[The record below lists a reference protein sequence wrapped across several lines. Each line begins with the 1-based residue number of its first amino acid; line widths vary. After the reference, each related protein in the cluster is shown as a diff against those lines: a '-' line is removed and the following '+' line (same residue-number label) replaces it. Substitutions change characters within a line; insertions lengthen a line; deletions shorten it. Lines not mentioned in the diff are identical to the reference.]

1 VPTACRGVA
10 VAATSRLL
18 GALRLAGRHAALAAR
33 ARWARWVAPLAG
45 LIGGALPSAPAAAMT
60 LPEDTGEAIYHLYDG
75 GGVTAQGPALLVR
88 KSLYDKV
95 SLTGTYYVDMVS
107 NASIDVVTQ
116 ASPFKETRN
125 EYSVGADYAY
135 RDALLSVSYS
145 NSDEP
150 DYKAQGLSIDASQ
163 EVFGSMTTIKLGF
176 TRGKDDVGKKGE
188 GFFDYAKHW
197 RYRLGLT
204 QILTP
209 TWLMSVNFEA
219 VSDEG
224 FLGSPYRAAQVFG
237 TLVPERNPR
246 TRSSRAVKFGAIG
259 EIMPRTSL
267 HADYR
272 YFWDTWD
279 IKAHTFE
286 VGGSRYVGES
296 FLFDAYLR
304 YYKQS
309 KALFY
314 YDNAPVETL
323 YVSRNRQLSTFND
336 IAPGVRVTY
345 QYKQVPGKYDIKGHL
360 NYEYQRYSFSDFTD
374 IRTGQL
380 YSYGAHVLQLL
391 VTATF

>member
-1 VPTACRGVA
+1 M
-10 VAATSRLL
+10 AATSRLW
-18 GALRLAGRHAALAAR
+18 AGLLTSVRHAARAAR
-33 ARWARWVAPLAG
+33 ARWARWIAPLAG
-45 LIGGALPSAPAAAMT
+45 LIGGAMPSAPAVAMT
-60 LPEDTGEAIYHLYDG
+60 LPEDTAEAIYHLYDG

-107 NASIDVVTQ
+107 NASIDVVTT
-116 ASPFKETRN
+116 ASPFKETRT

-135 RDALLSVSYS
+135 RDSLLSVGYS
-145 NSDEP
+145 SSDEP
-150 DYKAQGLSIDASQ
+150 DYKAQGLSIDAAQ

-197 RYRLGLT
+197 RYRLGVT
-204 QILTP
+204 QIITP
-209 TWLMSVNFEA
+209 RWLATLNVEA

-224 FLGSPYRAAQVFG
+224 FLGSPYRAARVFG
-237 TLVPERNPR
+237 SLVPERNPR
-246 TRSSRAVKFGAIG
+246 TRSSRAIKAGAIG

-286 VGGSRYVGES
+286 VGGSRYFGES
-296 FLFDAYLR
+296 FLIDGYLR

-314 YDNAPVETL
+314 FDNAPVETT
-323 YVSRNRQLSTFND
+323 YVSRNRQLSTYDD

-345 QYKQVPGKYDIKGHL
+345 QYKQVPGKYEIQAHL
-360 NYEYQRYSFSDFTD
+360 NYEYQRYKFSDFTD

>member
-1 VPTACRGVA
+1 MACRGAA
-10 VAATSRLL
+10 VAATERPLA
-18 GALRLAGRHAALAAR
+18 ALRALVRGLATAGRT
-33 ARWARWVAPLAG
+33 RWARWAAPLAG
-45 LIGGALPSAPAAAMT
+45 LLGGALPSAPATAMT
-60 LPEDTGEAIYHLYDG
+60 LPEDSAEALYHLYDG

-88 KSLYDKV
+88 KSLADKV

-107 NASIDVVTQ
+107 NASIDVVTT
-116 ASPFKETRN
+116 ASPFKETRT

-135 RDALLSVSYS
+135 RDSLLSLSYS

-150 DYKAQGLSIDASQ
+150 DYKAQGLSIDAAQ

-197 RYRLGLT
+197 RYRLGVT

-209 TWLMSVNFEA
+209 SWLASVNFEA

-237 TLVPERNPR
+237 ALVPERNPR
-246 TRSSRAVKFGAIG
+246 TRSSRAVKFSAIG
-259 EIMPRTSL
+259 EIMPRTSI

-314 YDNAPVETL
+314 YDNAPVETT
-323 YVSRNRQLSTFND
+323 YVSRNRQLSTYDD
-336 IAPGVRVTY
+336 IAPGLRMTY
-345 QYKQVPGKYDIKGHL
+345 QYKHVPGQYEIKGHI
-360 NYEYQRYSFSDFTD
+360 NYEYQRFNFSDFTD
-374 IRTGQL
+374 IRSGQL

>member
-1 VPTACRGVA
+1 MLRSLARLGIA
-10 VAATSRLL
+10 VRAHC
-18 GALRLAGRHAALAAR
+18 GRWL
-33 ARWARWVAPLAG
+33 APLAG
-45 LIGGALPSAPAAAMT
+45 MVGGALSSAPVAAVT
-60 LPEDTGEAIYHLYDG
+60 LPEDTAEALYHLYDG

-116 ASPFKETRN
+116 ASPFNETRK
-125 EYSVGADYAY
+125 EYNVGADYAY
-135 RDALLSVSYS
+135 RDSLTNVTYS

-150 DYKAQGLSIDASQ
+150 DYKAQALSIDASQ
-163 EVFGSMTTIKLGF
+163 EVFGNMTTIKLGY

-197 RYRLGLT
+197 RYRLGIT

-209 TWLMSVNFEA
+209 RWLASLNLEA

-224 FLGSPYRAAQVFG
+224 FLGSPYRSALVFG
-237 TLVPERNPR
+237 AFVPERNPR
-246 TRSSRAVKFGAIG
+246 TRSSRSIKLGAIG

-267 HADYR
+267 HAEYR
-272 YFWDTWD
+272 YFYDTWD
-279 IKAHTFE
+279 IKASTFE
-286 VGGSRYVGES
+286 LGGSRYVGES
-296 FLFDAYLR
+296 FLIDAYLR

-314 YDNAPVETL
+314 YDNATTETV

-345 QYKQVPGKYDIKGHL
+345 TYKQVPGRYEIKGNL
-360 NYEYQRYSFSDFTD
+360 NYEYQYFKFSDFTD

-380 YSYGAHVLQLL
+380 YSYGAHVLQFL

>member
-1 VPTACRGVA
+1 MLRA
-10 VAATSRLL
+10 VARGL
-18 GALRLAGRHAALAAR
+18 GAAAR
-33 ARWARWVAPLAG
+33 ARLARCMAPLAG
-45 LIGGALPSAPAAAMT
+45 LLGGALPSAPAAAVT
-60 LPEDTGEAIYHLYDG
+60 LPEDTAEAMYHLYDG

-107 NASIDVVTQ
+107 NASIDVVTT
-116 ASPFKETRN
+116 ASPFKETRT

-135 RDALLSVSYS
+135 RDSLLSANYS
-145 NSDEP
+145 SSDEP
-150 DYKAQGLSIDASQ
+150 DYKAQGLSLDASQ
-163 EVFGSMTTIKLGF
+163 EVFGNMTTVKLGF

-197 RYRLGLT
+197 RYRLGIT

-209 TWLMSVNFEA
+209 RWLATLNMEA

-224 FLGSPYRAAQVFG
+224 FLGSPYRVARVFG
-237 TLVPERNPR
+237 AAVPENNPR
-246 TRSSRAVKFGAIG
+246 TRSSRAIKMGAIG

-267 HADYR
+267 HVDYR
-272 YFWDTWD
+272 YFYDTWE

-286 VGGSRYVGES
+286 IGGSRYFGES
-296 FLFDAYLR
+296 FLIDGYLR

-314 YDNAPVETL
+314 SDNATTQTL
-323 YVSRNRQLSTFND
+323 YISRNRQLSTYDD
-336 IAPGVRVTY
+336 ITPGVRVTY
-345 QYKQVPGKYDIKGHL
+345 TYKQVPGQYEVKGHL
-360 NYEYQRYSFSDFTD
+360 NYEYQRFKFSDFTD

>member
-1 VPTACRGVA
+1 MAFRGAA
-10 VAATSRLL
+10 VAATD
-18 GALRLAGRHAALAAR
+18 ALLAAMR
-33 ARWARWVAPLAG
+33 GLVRASTTAASARWARWFAPLAG
-45 LIGGALPSAPAAAMT
+45 LLGGAMHSAPVAAMT
-60 LPEDTGEAIYHLYDG
+60 LPEDTAEAIYHLYDG

-116 ASPFKETRN
+116 ASPFKETRT
-125 EYSVGADYAY
+125 EVGLGADYAY
-135 RDALLSVSYS
+135 RDALVSLNYS

-150 DYKAQGLSIDASQ
+150 DYKAQALSIDATQ
-163 EVFGSMTTIKLGF
+163 EVFANMTTIKLGF

-197 RYRLGLT
+197 RYRLGMT
-204 QILTP
+204 QVLTP
-209 TWLMSVNFEA
+209 TWLASVNFEA
-219 VSDEG
+219 VSDDG
-224 FLGSPYRAAQVFG
+224 FLGSPYRAARVFG
-237 TLVPERNPR
+237 AFVPERNPR
-246 TRSSRAVKFGAIG
+246 TRSSRAIKFGVLG
-259 EIMPRTSL
+259 EIMPLTSI

-286 VGGSRYVGES
+286 VGASRNVGES
-296 FLFDAYLR
+296 FLIDGYLR

-314 YDNAPVETL
+314 SDNATSETL
-323 YVSRNRQLSTFND
+323 YVSRNRQLGTYND
-336 IAPGVRVTY
+336 FAPGVRVTY
-345 QYKQVPGKYDIKGHL
+345 QYKQVPGKYEIQGHL
-360 NYEYQRYSFSDFTD
+360 NYEYQRFNFSDFTD

-380 YSYGAHVLQLL
+380 YSYGAHVLQLM

>member
-1 VPTACRGVA
+1 
-10 VAATSRLL
+10 
-18 GALRLAGRHAALAAR
+18 
-33 ARWARWVAPLAG
+33 
-45 LIGGALPSAPAAAMT
+45 MT
-60 LPEDTGEAIYHLYDG
+60 LPEDTAEAVYHLYEG
-75 GGVTAQGPALLVR
+75 GGLTAQGPALLVR

-107 NASIDVVTQ
+107 NASIDVVTT
-116 ASPFKETRN
+116 ASKYKETRN

-135 RDALLSVSYS
+135 RDSLLSVSYS
-145 NSDEP
+145 SSDEP
-150 DYKAQGLSIDASQ
+150 DYKAQGLSIDAAQ

-176 TRGKDDVGKKGE
+176 TRGKDDVGRSGE

-197 RYRLGLT
+197 RYRLGIT

-209 TWLMSVNFEA
+209 RWVASLNFEA

-237 TLVPERNPR
+237 ALVPERNPR
-246 TRSSRAVKFGAIG
+246 TRSSRSIKAGAIG

-272 YFWDTWD
+272 YFYDTWD

-296 FLFDAYLR
+296 FLIDAYLR

-314 YDNAPVETL
+314 YDNAPVETV
-323 YVSRNRQLSTFND
+323 YVSRNRQLSTFDD
-336 IAPGVRVTY
+336 IAPGMRVTY
-345 QYKQVPGKYDIKGHL
+345 QYKQVPGQYEIKGHL
-360 NYEYQRYSFSDFTD
+360 NYEYQRYKFSDFTD

>member
-1 VPTACRGVA
+1 MLHGVA
-10 VAATSRLL
+10 RSVAM
-18 GALRLAGRHAALAAR
+18 AAR
-33 ARWARWVAPLAG
+33 ARCARVVAPLAG
-45 LIGGALPSAPAAAMT
+45 LLGGLMSSAPVGAVT
-60 LPEDTGEAIYHLYDG
+60 LPEDTAEAMYHLYDG
-75 GGVTAQGPALLVR
+75 GGVTAQGPAVLVR

-107 NASIDVVTQ
+107 NASIDVVTT
-116 ASPFKETRN
+116 ASPFKETRT
-125 EYSVGADYAY
+125 EYGVGADYAY
-135 RDALLSVSYS
+135 RDSLLSVNYS

-150 DYKAQGLSIDASQ
+150 DYKAQGLSLDASQ
-163 EVFGSMTTIKLGF
+163 EVFGNMTTIKLGF

-197 RYRLGLT
+197 RYRLGIT
-204 QILTP
+204 QIVTP
-209 TWLMSVNFEA
+209 TWLATLNLEA

-224 FLGSPYRAAQVFG
+224 FLGSPYRAARVFG

-246 TRSSRAVKFGAIG
+246 TRSSRAIKMGAIG

-267 HADYR
+267 HVDYR
-272 YFWDTWD
+272 YFYDTWD

-296 FLFDAYLR
+296 FLIDGYLR

-309 KALFY
+309 AALFY
-314 YDNAPVETL
+314 SDNAQVETT
-323 YVSRNRQLSTFND
+323 YISRNRQLSTFND

-345 QYKQVPGKYDIKGHL
+345 VYKQVPGRYEIKGNL
-360 NYEYQRYSFSDFTD
+360 NYEYQRYKFSDFTD

-380 YSYGAHVLQLL
+380 YSYGAHLLQLL

>member
-1 VPTACRGVA
+1 M
-10 VAATSRLL
+10 
-18 GALRLAGRHAALAAR
+18 
-33 ARWARWVAPLAG
+33 APLAG
-45 LIGGALPSAPAAAMT
+45 LLGGALPSAPAAAVT
-60 LPEDTGEAIYHLYDG
+60 LPEDTAEAMYHLYDG

-107 NASIDVVTQ
+107 NASIDVVTT
-116 ASPFKETRN
+116 ASPFKETRT

-135 RDALLSVSYS
+135 RDSLLTANYS
-145 NSDEP
+145 SSDEP
-150 DYKAQGLSIDASQ
+150 DYKAQGLSLDASQ
-163 EVFGSMTTIKLGF
+163 EVFGNMTTVKLGF

-197 RYRLGLT
+197 RYRLGIT

-209 TWLMSVNFEA
+209 RWLATLNMEA

-224 FLGSPYRAAQVFG
+224 FLGSPYRVARVFG
-237 TLVPERNPR
+237 AAVPENNPR
-246 TRSSRAVKFGAIG
+246 TRSSRAIKMGAIG

-267 HADYR
+267 HVDYR
-272 YFWDTWD
+272 YFYDTWE

-286 VGGSRYVGES
+286 IGGSRYFGES
-296 FLFDAYLR
+296 FLIDGYLR
-304 YYKQS
+304 YYRQS

-314 YDNAPVETL
+314 SDNATTQTL
-323 YVSRNRQLSTFND
+323 YISRNRQLSTYDD
-336 IAPGVRVTY
+336 ITPGVRVTY
-345 QYKQVPGKYDIKGHL
+345 TYKQVPGQYEVKGHL
-360 NYEYQRYSFSDFTD
+360 NYEYQRFKFSDFTD

>member
-1 VPTACRGVA
+1 VALLRGLGRG
-10 VAATSRLL
+10 AAM
-18 GALRLAGRHAALAAR
+18 AAR
-33 ARWARWVAPLAG
+33 TRWARLVAPLAG
-45 LIGGALPSAPAAAMT
+45 LLGGAMSSTPVAAVT
-60 LPEDTGEAIYHLYDG
+60 LPEDTAEALYHLYDG

-95 SLTGTYYVDMVS
+95 SLSGTYYVDMVS

-116 ASPFKETRN
+116 ASPFKETRT

-135 RDALLSVSYS
+135 RDSLLSASYS
-145 NSDEP
+145 NSNEP
-150 DYKAQGLSIDASQ
+150 DYKAQALSIDASQ
-163 EVFGSMTTIKLGF
+163 EVFGNMTTVKLGF

-197 RYRLGLT
+197 RYRLGVT

-209 TWLMSVNFEA
+209 SWLATLNMEA

-224 FLGSPYRAAQVFG
+224 FLGSPYRAARVFG
-237 TLVPERNPR
+237 ALVPERNPR
-246 TRSSRAVKFGAIG
+246 TRSSRAIKLGAIG

-267 HADYR
+267 HVDYR
-272 YFWDTWD
+272 YFYDTWD

-296 FLFDAYLR
+296 FLIDGYLR

-309 KALFY
+309 AALFY
-314 YDNAPVETL
+314 SDNATTETT
-323 YVSRNRQLSTFND
+323 YISRNRQLSTFND

-345 QYKQVPGKYDIKGHL
+345 VYKQVPGKYEIQGHL
-360 NYEYQRYSFSDFTD
+360 NYEYQRFNFSDFTD